1 MVVRVFRI
9 GEVKNGVIRTEEK
22 AGPCKGGDLAIF
34 LSHQEYSSNLSPAPS
49 WHLLLTIG
57 EGVSRRRISVEL
69 SPLFSAEEFELSNFK
84 PHRLSI
90 PSPDRETD
98 IFFFRNRFFVTEREI
113 VSDQD
118 HEEVILRIKK
128 ITYDEDTELVALRSA
143 VANIEAAIEFE
154 RSGPRREPISD
165 DVKLVV
171 WSRDGG
177 ACARCGSKEKMH
189 FDHIIPVVKGGGNG
203 ENNIQ
208 LLCQSCNLKKSDRIA
223 F

>member
-1 MVVRVFRI
+1 M
-9 GEVKNGVIRTEEK
+9 
-22 AGPCKGGDLAIF
+22 
-34 LSHQEYSSNLSPAPS
+34 
-49 WHLLLTIG
+49 
-57 EGVSRRRISVEL
+57 
-69 SPLFSAEEFELSNFK
+69 
-84 PHRLSI
+84 
-90 PSPDRETD
+90 
-98 IFFFRNRFFVTEREI
+98 TEREI